1 MEPWYAVGLGMIL
14 TWCGY
19 ELGRQRGL
27 RDGIGL
33 TIDLLV
39 IKGLLTEEQLDKLEL
54 DDI

>member
-19 ELGRQRGL
+19 ELGKQRGL
-27 RDGIGL
+27 RDGIEL
-33 TIDLLV
+33 TVNLLMV
-39 IKGLLTEEQLDKLEL
+39 KGLLTEEQLENFDF